1 MVIAVSLSGIIA
13 KCFTFSDAGVIH
25 SIQTGVGLSRSKVV
39 YFRHNDMADLRR
51 ILEQTRK
58 DDVDQK
64 KKPYRT
70 FVVIEGL
77 YQNYGGILVTFLS
90 PFLSLYLLR
99 NTLKILLRSR
109 RLLLLRTNI
118 SSES

>member
-1 MVIAVSLSGIIA
+1 M
-13 KCFTFSDAGVIH
+13 
-25 SIQTGVGLSRSKVV
+25 V
-39 YFRHNDMADLRR
+39 YFRHNDVADLRR

-90 PFLSLYLLR
+90 LSLLLYLLL
-99 NTLKILLRSR
+99 NTLKILPHSR
-109 RLLLLRTNI
+109 RLWLLRTNI
-118 SSES
+118 FSE